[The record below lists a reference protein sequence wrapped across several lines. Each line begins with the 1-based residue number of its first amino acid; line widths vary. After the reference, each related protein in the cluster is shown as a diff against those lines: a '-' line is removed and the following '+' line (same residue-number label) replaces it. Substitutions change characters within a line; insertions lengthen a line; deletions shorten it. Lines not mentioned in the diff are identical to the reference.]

1 MSLCKRIKKINPA
14 NSFYCIIAYNVHASS
29 KILLIQLSKKLIR
42 YFVDFQFLSLFFKFV
57 FQTFINIISIFS
69 DKMF

>member
-14 NSFYCIIAYNVHASS
+14 NSFFIAYNVHASS

-69 DKMF
+69 DKML